1 MNLICNPFKQLARQ
15 RRLEELYA
23 ADGRLDPAHPRH
35 GTYTGLIVQ
44 ERVSQR
50 EELIR
55 EVLTAWSTQ
64 DQHVLEILE

>member
-1 MNLICNPFKQLARQ
+1 MNPDCNPFKQLAR
-15 RRLEELYA
+15 RRQLEELYA

-35 GTYTGLIVQ
+35 GTYTGLMVQ

-55 EVLTAWSTQ
+55 EVLIAWSTR

>member
-1 MNLICNPFKQLARQ
+1 MNPICNPFKQLARQ
-15 RRLEELYA
+15 RRLEKLYA

-35 GTYTGLIVQ
+35 GTYTGLMVQ

-55 EVLTAWSTQ
+55 EVLTAWSTR